1 MRHMIE
7 HPRDIV
13 IPEKLPV
20 LPIKGGVLFPN
31 LLVPLILTSERSQQ
45 LVDEALKGDKT
56 VACVTQK
63 KEDVE
68 LAGPDDL
75 YEVGT
80 VSTITKMVRGTEGD
94 MRILIQGI
102 KRIRVKKYIQ
112 TEPFLVA
119 EIEPIE
125 VKKPED
131 TPELQALKNSVL
143 KIFKEIAKSSPYLT
157 EELLGVAMN
166 IQDPGQ
172 LADFIAAYMNLKVE
186 EKQQILEKSDVVER
200 LKTLNEFLA
209 RQLKILKLS
218 EEIQREVGTEMSKAE
233 REYFLREQLKAIQRE
248 LGLTGHQKEIEELR
262 ERMEKANLP
271 ENVKEI
277 ATRELDRLAS
287 LTPGAPEYPMTRT
300 YLEWLIE
307 LPWSKETNDTIDI
320 KLAKRVLDEDHYD
333 LDRVKSRI
341 LEFLAVR
348 KLKKDTKGPILA
360 FVGPPGVGKTSLGKS
375 IARAL
380 GRKFIRMSLGGIR
393 DEAEIRGHRR
403 TYVGAL
409 PGRIIQGL
417 KQAGVKNPV
426 FMLDEVDKIG
436 IDFRGDPAS
445 ALLEV
450 LDPEQNNQFSDHYIE
465 IPFDLSRVLFICTA
479 NITDTIPIALLDRME
494 IIEIPGYSDD
504 EKVHIAQKY
513 LIPRQIK
520 ENGLEDLSIRFDRK
534 AILKI
539 INEYTREAGVRNL
552 ERMLAGVLRK
562 IAVKKASGSLKKTN
576 IRITPASVERYLG
589 PPLYY
594 SEVALRKGK
603 IGVATGMAVTPS
615 GGEILFVEATMMPG
629 GRNLTLTGQLGTV
642 MKESAEAALTLV
654 RTRATELGIDPKF
667 FDKHDIHIHVPA
679 GAVPKDGPSA
689 GVAIFAALVSL
700 LTKKPIDPT
709 VAMTGEIT
717 LQGMVIP
724 VGGIKEK
731 ILGAHRAGIKT
742 VILPHWNKKDIN
754 DVPKHVKDSMKFH
767 FVNSVDDVV
776 KILFDLHKTEKV
788 KETDETLAKA
798 PA

>member
-1 MRHMIE
+1 MKHMIE
-7 HPRDIV
+7 HPKDIV

-31 LLVPLILTSERSQQ
+31 LMVPLILTSPRSQQ
-45 LVDEALKGDKT
+45 LVDEALKGDKI

-63 KEDVE
+63 KEEVE
-68 LAGPDDL
+68 IAGPNDL
-75 YEVGT
+75 YEIGT
-80 VSTITKMVRGTEGD
+80 ASTIMKMLRSPEGD

-102 KRIRVKKYIQ
+102 KRIRIKKYKQ

-119 EIEPIE
+119 EIEPVDIE
-125 VKKPED
+125 EAED

-143 KIFKEIAKSSPYLT
+143 KIFKEIAKESPYLT

-166 IQDPGQ
+166 IQDAGQ
-172 LADFIAAYMNLKVE
+172 LADFIAAYMNLKIE
-186 EKQQILEKSDVVER
+186 EKQEILEKIHVTER
-200 LKTLNEFLA
+200 LKTLNEYLA
-209 RQLKILKLS
+209 RHLKILKLS
-218 EEIQREVGTEMSKAE
+218 AEIQKEVGTEISKAE
-233 REYFLREQLKAIQRE
+233 REYYLREQLKAIQRE
-248 LGLTGHQKEIEELR
+248 LGLTGHQKEIEEFR
-262 ERMEKANLP
+262 ERMEKAKLP
-271 ENVKEI
+271 QNVKEV
-277 ATRELDRLAS
+277 ALKELDRLAS
-287 LTPGAPEYPMTRT
+287 MAPGAPEYPMTRT

-307 LPWSKETNDTIDI
+307 LPWNKETTDSIDI
-320 KLAKRVLDEDHYD
+320 KLAKRVLDEDHYN
-333 LDRVKSRI
+333 LESVKNRI

-403 TYVGAL
+403 TYIGAL

-417 KQAGVKNPV
+417 RQAGVKNPV

-436 IDFRGDPAS
+436 LDFRGDPAS

-465 IPFDLSRVLFICTA
+465 IPFDLSKVLFICTA
-479 NITDTIPIALLDRME
+479 NITDTIPRALLDRME

-504 EKVHIAQKY
+504 EKVHIAQRY
-513 LIPRQIK
+513 LIPRQVR
-520 ENGLEDLSIRFDRK
+520 ENGLEDLNVRFDRR

-552 ERMLAGVLRK
+552 ERMIAGILRK
-562 IAVKKASGSLKKTN
+562 LAVKKASGALKNKN
-576 IRITPASVERYLG
+576 IRITPVSVEKYLG

-603 IGVATGMAVTPS
+603 IGVATGMAVTPI
-615 GGEILFVEATMMPG
+615 GGEIIFVEATMMPG
-629 GRNLTLTGQLGTV
+629 GRNLALTGQLGTV

-654 RTRATELGIDPKF
+654 RTRAQELGIDPKF
-667 FDKHDIHIHVPA
+667 FEKHDIHIHVPA

-689 GVAIFAALVSL
+689 GVAIFTALVSL

-731 ILGAHRAGIKT
+731 VLGAHRAGIKS
-742 VILPHWNKKDIN
+742 VILPQWNRKDVN
-754 DVPKHVKDSMKFH
+754 DVPKHVRDAMKFY
-767 FVNSVDDVV
+767 FVNTVDDVI
-776 KILFDLHKTEKV
+776 KILFDLSKTQRKKDEV
-788 KETDETLAKA
+788 LVET